1 MADEMKDRIL
11 DSADELFYERGVRDV
26 TIDDVC
32 RCISISKKTFYQYYS
47 QKEDL
52 VEEVIGYHLQKK
64 IDYFNA
70 LLHDKNPIE
79 VMAIT
84 LYEVEKKKMFST
96 DKRIMGDVRK
106 YYPNTLKK
114 HFCKKHDMLKEIAK
128 GYMDRGVAEGYFKRD
143 IDMDA
148 VLFLLVMTHKA
159 MVSYI
164 DGEIPTKG
172 RRISNRRLSSAYM
185 EIVLSSILSEKGWSE
200 YAKLSKID
208 TK

>member
-11 DSADELFYERGVRDV
+11 DSADELFSERGVRDV

-32 RCISISKKTFYQYYS
+32 RRISISKKTFYQYYS

-96 DKRIMGDVRK
+96 DKRIMGNVRK

-128 GYMDRGVAEGYFKRD
+128 EYMERGVAEGYFKRD

-148 VLFLLVMTHKA
+148 ILFLLVMTHKA